1 MPVANGRRVAVIA
14 GCRTPFCKS
23 GTTLKDVRA
32 VDLARFVARELLER
46 TNLDGADVNAVI
58 FGQVVP
64 SALVPNVA
72 REVSLLPQFPKEIP
86 AYSLNRACASS
97 GQAVA
102 NAYDE
107 IVLGDAE
114 VVLAGGVESLSDIPI
129 LASRRLADILMEAS
143 KAKSFGA
150 RLRTLSRIRPR
161 DLVPVSPAIAEPST
175 GETMGQSAEKMAKE
189 NHISRAAQDRWAL
202 RSHELAARG
211 TDDGRITAE
220 IVPWFGPGGRAGD
233 GVVTQDNGVRRDT
246 SLEQMAKLKPVFD
259 RRYGSVTAANSSPLT
274 DGASAVLVMSDSAAR
289 ALGYTPLAYV
299 RSYAVAAVD
308 PGWQLLQAPIF
319 AVPKALERA
328 GIQWKELGVIEV
340 HEAFAAQVLSNLQGW
355 AAKGWEINE
364 DIINVMGGSIAI
376 GHPFGATGT
385 RLVTTLAN
393 EMARRDVQF
402 GLLSIC
408 AQGGMGLA
416 MVWSA
421 ADGSGRGAHLGARR
435 RRHRRR
441 HFRLEERAGQ
451 QAFGRGEAGPAR
463 DVRRV
468 GARRRR
474 AGRRLLLVEA
484 RELHRGG
491 RHRGVRPA
499 HHRRGS
505 RAALGRGP
513 GNAGPG
519 GALPQTDRRRD
530 SRRVPRRRTRVR
542 PRLRVPRGL
551 RSPPDPARP
560 PGSAARHSPG
570 GGRLPAAPPVDWRPR
585 GARHHPRGQ
594 GRRRQEGVPFGHRG
608 RAGSSRHPQGR
619 HHRRG
624 ATHGR
629 RLAPASQAAGRVPR
643 MAARRQPTGPGL
655 GLPSRAEAGT
665 RADARQLSRAPRRV
679 GGGGAWAETRH
690 GGGSEARGAAV
701 RAARRH

>member
-14 GCRTPFCKS
+14 GCRTPFCRS
-23 GTTLKDVRA
+23 GTVLKDARA

-58 FGQVVP
+58 FGQVVA

-107 IVLGDAE
+107 IMLGDAD

-129 LASRRLADILMEAS
+129 LASRRLADILVEAS
-143 KAKSFGA
+143 KAKSLGS

-161 DLVPVSPAIAEPST
+161 DLIPVSPAIAEPST
-175 GETMGQSAEKMAKE
+175 GESMGQSAEKMAKQ
-189 NHISRAAQDRWAL
+189 NHISGAAQDRWAL

-211 TDDGRITAE
+211 TDDGRITTE
-220 IVPWFGPGGRAGD
+220 IVPWFGPGGAGD
-233 GVVTQDNGVRRDT
+233 GVLTQDNGIRRDT

-355 AAKGWEINE
+355 GALGWEINE

-416 MVWSA
+416 MV
-421 ADGSGRGAHLGARR
+421 LERR
-435 RRHRRR
+435 
-441 HFRLEERAGQ
+441 
-451 QAFGRGEAGPAR
+451 
-463 DVRRV
+463 
-468 GARRRR
+468 
-474 AGRRLLLVEA
+474 
-484 RELHRGG
+484 
-491 RHRGVRPA
+491 
-499 HHRRGS
+499 
-505 RAALGRGP
+505 
-513 GNAGPG
+513 
-519 GALPQTDRRRD
+519 
-530 SRRVPRRRTRVR
+530 
-542 PRLRVPRGL
+542 
-551 RSPPDPARP
+551 
-560 PGSAARHSPG
+560 
-570 GGRLPAAPPVDWRPR
+570 
-585 GARHHPRGQ
+585 
-594 GRRRQEGVPFGHRG
+594 
-608 RAGSSRHPQGR
+608 
-619 HHRRG
+619 
-624 ATHGR
+624 
-629 RLAPASQAAGRVPR
+629 
-643 MAARRQPTGPGL
+643 
-655 GLPSRAEAGT
+655 
-665 RADARQLSRAPRRV
+665 
-679 GGGGAWAETRH
+679 
-690 GGGSEARGAAV
+690 
-701 RAARRH
+701 